1 MEVLSVIYFETVGSG
16 VLLLNCV
23 EVNLQGYCLP
33 SFVERQ
39 CECCLSVRY
48 QERIIGVRAAGE
60 RRDAGR
66 SAVRVGVA
74 ESVV

>member
-48 QERIIGVRAAGE
+48 QERIIDVRARTAGE
-60 RRDAGR
+60 RRVEVR
-66 SAVRVGVA
+66 SAVCV
-74 ESVV
+74 